1 MSHVS
6 PSHAAAVSH
15 HAVRRYAERVL
26 GATVPA
32 GLADWQALAHVRAQ
46 GWDCDAIRAR
56 FAGVGGLVVAAGM
69 RAGVVVVP
77 EERMRVRVDG
87 GVVVTVVTPEPR
99 ERGRGGLRRAA

>member
-15 HAVRRYAERVL
+15 HAIRRYAERVL

-32 GLADWQALAHVRAQ
+32 GLPDWAALAHVRAQ

-56 FAGVGGLVVAAGM
+56 LAGVGGLIVAAGM

-77 EERMRVRVDG
+77 EECCPPCGASRCRPQSR
-87 GVVVTVVTPEPR
+87 TSRPR
-99 ERGRGGLRRAA
+99 WPRWPR